1 MSSIAPTSPNP
12 RFGPFELDVV
22 AGELRKAG
30 ILIKLQPQP
39 FRVLLLLVNRA
50 GTVVTREDIKRDL
63 WSDSTFVDF
72 EHGINFVI
80 NQIRAALAD
89 NADSPR
95 YIETLPRRGYRF
107 IAQVEHELSGPEDS
121 IMRVVPTPVEIVSTS
136 STRLQLMRTAAI
148 TASTLFVLLAAL
160 LLYHWLSPLPPP
172 RVLRTVQLT
181 HYSHLDGGWS
191 KLVSD
196 GARVFFLAREGNHW
210 NLMQV
215 PISGGEPQPYP
226 SPLQNTRILDLS
238 PDRSEF
244 LVQSFTVP
252 TSNLEFW
259 TLPVV
264 GGSSRRLGDVTGR
277 DGAFSP
283 DGGKIAYSKLD
294 GIYICG
300 RNGNDAH
307 RIVSLPD
314 VSWGL
319 TWSPNGEALRFT
331 LEDQKISKVSLWE
344 VSVDGTNLHPLL
356 PEWKQ
361 PSNECCGRWSDDG
374 RYYFFLS
381 TQGDSLFGNSSVWA
395 RRERGSFSLWSRPG
409 TPVRL
414 AAGPMNFGT
423 FIPTKNGRRLLI
435 SGAADDQSELLALD
449 RDKNAFLPMLNIPVV
464 YKANLSSKG
473 DWLALIL
480 PGWTLWRSRRDGSE
494 RIQLAADFPGG
505 IDSPRW
511 SPDGSRIVFEGR
523 SQDRPWN
530 IYLVNTSGG
539 SSLELLPDDQPHRF
553 PDWLPDGE
561 SIVYSTPRASGGA
574 PLGDSGIF
582 VLDLKTRKTTKLPGS
597 EGLTYPRSLFGSRYL
612 SAVSE
617 DQKKVMLF
625 DFQTHDWKEIASGG
639 KSFYYLESAQ
649 DGKYL
654 YFQDSLEA
662 GQPLYRV
669 HAGDWKLERV
679 MSFESLLQN
688 GVLRCRFVGLT
699 PDGSPMVLATRGG
712 GDIYELD
719 LDLP

>member
-294 GIYICG
+294 GIYICT

-423 FIPTKNGRRLLI
+423 FIPTKDGRRLLI

-612 SAVSE
+612 AAVSE

>member
-80 NQIRAALAD
+80 NQIRTALAD

>member
-1 MSSIAPTSPNP
+1 MPFIAPTSPNL

-39 FRVLLLLVNRA
+39 FRVLQLLVNRA

-72 EHGINFVI
+72 EHGINFAI

-121 IMRVVPTPVEIVSTS
+121 IIRVVPTPVEIVSAS
-136 STRLQLMRTAAI
+136 STRPRPMLTAAI

-172 RVLRTVQLT
+172 RLLRTVQLT

-215 PISGGEPQPYP
+215 PISGGEPQPFP
-226 SPLQNTRILDLS
+226 SPFQNTRILDLS

-294 GIYICG
+294 GIYICS

-331 LEDQKISKVSLWE
+331 LEDQKTNNVSLWE
-344 VSVDGTNLHPLL
+344 VSADGTNLHPLL

-423 FIPTKNGRRLLI
+423 FIPTKDGRRLLI
-435 SGAADDQSELLALD
+435 SGATDDQSELLALD
-449 RDKNAFLPMLNIPVV
+449 RDKKAFLPMLNIPVV

-539 SSLELLPDDQPHRF
+539 SSQVLLPDDQPHRF

-561 SIVYSTPRASGGA
+561 SIVYFIPPSGEGA
-574 PLGDSGIF
+574 PPDNSGIF
-582 VLDLKTRKTTKLPGS
+582 LLNLKTRKTTKLPGS
-597 EGLTYPRSLFGSRYL
+597 EGLTYPRSLSGSRYL
-612 SAVSE
+612 AALSE
-617 DQKKVMLF
+617 DQKRVMLF
-625 DFQTHDWKEIASGG
+625 DFQTHVWREIASGG

>member
-582 VLDLKTRKTTKLPGS
+582 VLDLKTRKR
-597 EGLTYPRSLFGSRYL
+597 RS
-612 SAVSE
+612 
-617 DQKKVMLF
+617 
-625 DFQTHDWKEIASGG
+625 
-639 KSFYYLESAQ
+639 
-649 DGKYL
+649 
-654 YFQDSLEA
+654 
-662 GQPLYRV
+662 
-669 HAGDWKLERV
+669 
-679 MSFESLLQN
+679 
-688 GVLRCRFVGLT
+688 C
-699 PDGSPMVLATRGG
+699 PDRKA
-712 GDIYELD
+712 
-719 LDLP
+719 

>member
-294 GIYICG
+294 GIYICT

>member
-121 IMRVVPTPVEIVSTS
+121 IMRVVPTPVQIVSTS

>member
-80 NQIRAALAD
+80 NQIRTALAD

-121 IMRVVPTPVEIVSTS
+121 IMRVVPTPVQIVSTS

-561 SIVYSTPRASGGA
+561 SIVYSTPRAGGGA

>member
-1 MSSIAPTSPNP
+1 MSSIAPTSPNL
-12 RFGPFELDVV
+12 RFGPFEVDVL

-39 FRVLLLLVNRA
+39 FHVLLLLVNRA
-50 GTVVTREDIKRDL
+50 GAVVTREDIKRNL

-80 NQIRAALAD
+80 NQIRGALGDSAD
-89 NADSPR
+89 RPR

-107 IAQVEHELSGPEDS
+107 IAQVEHEHSAAEDS
-121 IMRVVPTPVEIVSTS
+121 IVRVVSTPIEVISTS
-136 STRLQLMRTAAI
+136 YTRPRLMRTAVI
-148 TASTLFVLLAAL
+148 TAATLFFLLAGS
-160 LLYHWLSPLPPP
+160 LLYRWLLPLP
-172 RVLRTVQLT
+172 RVLRTTQLT
-181 HYSHLDGGWS
+181 HYSHLDVGWS

-196 GARVFFLAREGNHW
+196 GARVFFLAREGSRW

-215 PISGGEPQPYP
+215 PISGGESQSFP
-226 SPLQNTRILDLS
+226 SPFQNTRILDIS
-238 PDRSEF
+238 PDQSEF
-244 LVQSFTVP
+244 LVQSFTAP

-264 GGSSRRLGDVTGR
+264 GGSPRRLGDLTGR
-277 DGAFSP
+277 DAAFSP

-294 GIYICG
+294 GIYICT
-300 RNGNDAH
+300 RNGNDAR

-319 TWSPNGEALRFT
+319 AWSPNGKALRFT
-331 LEDQKISKVSLWE
+331 VEDQRTSNVSLWE
-344 VSVDGTNLHPLL
+344 ASADGTNLHPLL
-356 PEWKQ
+356 PGWNQ
-361 PSNECCGRWSDDG
+361 PSNDCCGQWSADG

-381 TQGDSLFGNSSVWA
+381 SQGDGPFGNASVWA

-409 TPVRL
+409 APVRL

-423 FIPTKNGRRLLI
+423 FIPTKDGRRLLI
-435 SGAADDQSELLALD
+435 SGATDDQSELLALA
-449 RDKNAFLPMLNIPVV
+449 RDKKAFLPMLNIPVV

-480 PGWTLWRSRRDGSE
+480 PGWTLWRSRTDGSE
-494 RIQLAADFPGG
+494 RIQLAAGFPGG

-511 SPDGSRIVFEGR
+511 SPDGSRIVFQGR

-530 IYLVNTSGG
+530 IYLVHTERG
-539 SSLELLPDDQPHRF
+539 SSQELLTNDRSRET
-553 PDWLPDGE
+553 PDWLSDGE
-561 SIVYSTPRASGGA
+561 SLVYSTPPASGA
-574 PLGDSGIF
+574 SSPEESGIF
-582 VLDLKTRKTTKLPGS
+582 VLELKTRKTTKLPGS
-597 EGLTYPRSLFGSRYL
+597 DGFKTPRSLPGGRYL
-612 SAVSE
+612 AALSE
-617 DQKKVMLF
+617 DQKEVMLF
-625 DFQTHDWKEIASGG
+625 DFQTRDWKAIASDG
-639 KSFYYLESAQ
+639 KSFYNLESTR
-649 DGKYL
+649 DGEYL
-654 YFQDSLEA
+654 YFQDLLEA

-669 HAGDWKLERV
+669 HTRDWKLERV
-679 MSFESLLQN
+679 MSFESLLQT
-688 GVLRCRFVGLT
+688 GVLRCRFAGLT

>member
-80 NQIRAALAD
+80 NQIRTALAD

-294 GIYICG
+294 GIYICT